1 MNFKDVRHERTG
13 WRDTKLIKLHEA
25 NKIHMYDFLVNEYD
39 NGKSVAIINYVRK
52 GTYSGPDWT
61 IIRYCL
67 MRKNKE
73 PYFTVEYDYEFS
85 EDRPI
90 MKGFVVHPENYYAK
104 ELYDTKEMSELDFI
118 QFLYEIRNRSC
129 TKEEA
134 NILLKNGSKPFSK
147 EYYTDS
153 DVISFKHRQYGWDV
167 PCVDIDC
174 LLSKG
179 SNPYL
184 FIEYKQ
190 ERSDFTIGTRLS
202 DIGISD
208 LGQCRKEIPV
218 LLVRYNLN
226 GPGTFIIDDAFNETG
241 KTIVASWKNTPME
254 SEDYF
259 KYILDPSNFKNS

>member
-1 MNFKDVRHERTG
+1 MNYGTVRAERTG

-25 NKIHMYDFLVNEYD
+25 NKIRMYDFLVNEYD

-52 GTYSGPDWT
+52 GQYSGPDWT

-73 PYFTVEYDYEFS
+73 PYFTVEYDYEITG
-85 EDRPI
+85 EEVL
-90 MKGFVVHPENYYAK
+90 MKEFIIHPENYYAK
-104 ELYDTKEMSELDFI
+104 QIYDEKQIDEITFI
-118 QFLYEIRNRSC
+118 KFLYHIRNRIC

-134 NILLKNGSKPFSK
+134 EILSKKANKAFTK
-147 EYYTDS
+147 KKYTDS
-153 DVISFKHRQYGWDV
+153 DVMSFKHRQYGWDV

-190 ERSDFTIGTRLS
+190 ENSNFKIEKRLFDTGIG
-202 DIGISD
+202 D
-208 LGQCRKEIPV
+208 LGHCKKEIPV

-226 GPGTFIIDDAFNETG
+226 GSGTFLIDDAFNETG
-241 KTIVASWKNTPME
+241 KTIAAAWKNTPME
-254 SEDYF
+254 SDDYF
-259 KYILDPSNFKNS
+259 KYILNPSNFKNS